1 MATKNKAGEPP
12 LVSVC
17 VPVYDTE
24 RFLEKCL
31 ESALA
36 QDFDRFEIVVASDA
50 SRGKDERGRSAKKI
64 IKAAQRQSDKARKL
78 KGLPAI
84 PVKFV
89 ESYQNRGI
97 LETRRTLL
105 CEARGAFVAF
115 LDSDDEFLPGALL
128 ALHGAALQY
137 GADIVHGEFVSGD
150 YDSSGVFQATEV
162 TKCGAIHH
170 GVLDGSQIARSW
182 SAGLLNGNVIGK
194 LISRPLL
201 ERAFEKIPYTECTMA
216 EDFLIFFYLSVHAAR
231 YVGISQK
238 VYQYR
243 VTSGVSSSRK
253 IDTMRKWRM
262 VCSAASA
269 FADVSLMI
277 KECQAEGILT
287 DDDIEH
293 MGKVTISYVANSLT
307 QMRQRVVPELQEE
320 AYAMLCEY
328 WGEGFVKNV
337 DAAMN
342 PARGDK

>member
-1 MATKNKAGEPP
+1 
-12 LVSVC
+12 
-17 VPVYDTE
+17 
-24 RFLEKCL
+24 
-31 ESALA
+31 
-36 QDFDRFEIVVASDA
+36 
-50 SRGKDERGRSAKKI
+50 
-64 IKAAQRQSDKARKL
+64 
-78 KGLPAI
+78 
-84 PVKFV
+84 
-89 ESYQNRGI
+89 
-97 LETRRTLL
+97 
-105 CEARGAFVAF
+105 
-115 LDSDDEFLPGALL
+115 
-128 ALHGAALQY
+128 
-137 GADIVHGEFVSGD
+137 
-150 YDSSGVFQATEV
+150 
-162 TKCGAIHH
+162 
-170 GVLDGSQIARSW
+170 
-182 SAGLLNGNVIGK
+182 
-194 LISRPLL
+194 
-201 ERAFEKIPYTECTMA
+201 MA

-243 VTSGVSSSRK
+243 VTSGVSSNRK

-293 MGKVTISYVANSLT
+293 MGKVTISYVANSLM

-328 WGEGFVKNV
+328 WGEGFVKKV